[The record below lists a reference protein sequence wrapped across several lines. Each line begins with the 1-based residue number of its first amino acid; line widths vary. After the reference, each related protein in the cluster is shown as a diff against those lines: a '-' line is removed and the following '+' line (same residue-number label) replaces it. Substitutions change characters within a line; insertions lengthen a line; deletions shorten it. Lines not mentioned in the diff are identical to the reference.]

1 MTMKAK
7 KMKTITV
14 MTKSITAMGTTAVEL
29 AVIKKMM
36 IILDQKRKK
45 SRKMKKKVMSRV
57 QKLQIGAYVTSLI
70 CEHCHQQSHAWMTHT
85 SRWHSADNSY
95 DVDKLEEQDKETGR
109 HDTIVANDQ
118 QDAQADVDD
127 EEVSSDSDDSDR
139 PDLNSEEDDESLQ
152 IQSQVSQS
160 NALALQACDSS
171 VFFFSQ
177 PVISPHIFRTY
188 AAL

>member
-1 MTMKAK
+1 
-7 KMKTITV
+7 
-14 MTKSITAMGTTAVEL
+14 
-29 AVIKKMM
+29 
-36 IILDQKRKK
+36 
-45 SRKMKKKVMSRV
+45 
-57 QKLQIGAYVTSLI
+57 
-70 CEHCHQQSHAWMTHT
+70 MTHT